1 MDGERFSQSKESILW
16 VRQQVDGLALANP
29 SKRSHLSS
37 ACLITAIEHGIA
49 ILVLIDE
56 GLHGSALALV
66 RLQFEAYVR
75 GTWLAQCAGD
85 NEVDKAGQDEF
96 PKMAYMI
103 TALERP
109 GLLDNALL
117 SKIKLDAWDSLNSL
131 THTGYQQIGGRLDKD
146 GVGSCFDDNQI
157 QVALNWATS
166 WTLLAAVGIAGLA
179 QNDQLM
185 LALLQKAR
193 GYAAS

>member
-1 MDGERFSQSKESILW
+1 MDGERFSQSKESILL

-85 NEVDKAGQDEF
+85 NEVDKAGQMNF
-96 PKMAYMI
+96 RRWLI
-103 TALERP
+103 
-109 GLLDNALL
+109 
-117 SKIKLDAWDSLNSL
+117 
-131 THTGYQQIGGRLDKD
+131 
-146 GVGSCFDDNQI
+146 
-157 QVALNWATS
+157 
-166 WTLLAAVGIAGLA
+166 
-179 QNDQLM
+179 
-185 LALLQKAR
+185 
-193 GYAAS
+193 